1 MWKSKFGWWKKFK
14 KSEIPSKH
22 YINCSNAITQM
33 QMPMPMP
40 LHTPHLAF
48 HVLADIGPANGCNSS
63 GVPRASV
70 GPANSHCN
78 LAQRWPSQ
86 RPSQWPSQEP
96 ALAQPTAT
104 LSMVREIFL
113 NGSFVST
120 QFRDAGDLE
129 HPQHVTLALLFYT
142 RHFMLLCNWAVI
154 GEILLVYRNLS
165 WFTDHHYYNMSSDKV
180 LGCVVNVTPG
190 RCLDQDAASCS
201 VSVCW

>member
-1 MWKSKFGWWKKFK
+1 MHGGGAAEKDDVRVFFPALCVGAVWFL
-14 KSEIPSKH
+14 
-22 YINCSNAITQM
+22 TQCC
-33 QMPMPMP
+33 
-40 LHTPHLAF
+40 LSHHTSPHLAY

-165 WFTDHHYYNMSSDKV
+165 
-180 LGCVVNVTPG
+180 
-190 RCLDQDAASCS
+190 
-201 VSVCW
+201 